1 MFLYICTEM
10 KKNLFKYFY
19 FVILSI
25 IGSLA
30 FASPNDSSHT
40 DFSTSENVSIF
51 QQDYDFPL
59 FYKKTENNFETNQGK
74 IEVIEYELEEEEY
87 SYSKYSKNFNF
98 FTNFFDTKVS
108 VNNSKFIQNRLAP
121 CKYIDYLSTL
131 TPLNI
136 YYCVYRI

>member
-19 FVILSI
+19 FIIFSI
-25 IGSLA
+25 IGNVA
-30 FASPNDSSHT
+30 FASSNDFSQT
-40 DFSTSENVSIF
+40 DFSTSENSSIF

-59 FYKKTENNFETNQGK
+59 FYKKSENNFEINQGK
-74 IEVIEYELEEEEY
+74 IEVIEYELEEEECT
-87 SYSKYSKNFNF
+87 YSKYTTNFDF

-108 VNNSKFIQNRLAP
+108 VNNSQFIQNRLAP
-121 CKYIDYLSTL
+121 CKYIEYLSTL